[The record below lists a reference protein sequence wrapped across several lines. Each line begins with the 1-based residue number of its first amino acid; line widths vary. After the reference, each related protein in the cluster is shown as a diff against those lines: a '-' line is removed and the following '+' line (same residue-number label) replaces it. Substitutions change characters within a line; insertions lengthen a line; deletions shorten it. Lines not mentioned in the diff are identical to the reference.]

1 MINTFIV
8 RRNKCCLY
16 EIKMQFTGSFTGVN
30 YESGTKGNCC
40 AVVYSRFKNMNH
52 ILSTQLSGCTLGFT
66 SHLVEIGAGVPI
78 ETGKTVACVL
88 LTFNH
93 QTALDSK
100 LSPSVYL
107 HPVGYM
113 VVNLQMC
120 YSFYT
125 SQPDTAYG

>member
-30 YESGTKGNCC
+30 YESGTKG
-40 AVVYSRFKNMNH
+40 RFKNMNQ

-120 YSFYT
+120 YSFYM

>member
-30 YESGTKGNCC
+30 YESGTKG
-40 AVVYSRFKNMNH
+40 RFKNMNH

-66 SHLVEIGAGVPI
+66 SHLVEIGAGAPI

-120 YSFYT
+120 YSFYM

>member
-1 MINTFIV
+1 
-8 RRNKCCLY
+8 
-16 EIKMQFTGSFTGVN
+16 MQFTGSFTGVN
-30 YESGTKGNCC
+30 YESGTKG
-40 AVVYSRFKNMNH
+40 RFKNMNH

-120 YSFYT
+120 YSFYM

>member
-30 YESGTKGNCC
+30 YESGTKGI
-40 AVVYSRFKNMNH
+40 FKNMNH

-120 YSFYT
+120 YSFYM